1 VGLDTATED
10 SGRLALA
17 YYRELTGSEFLD
29 RIEQWHLGHAW
40 LLPIFDG
47 KARGGGSGRTFRYV
61 LGAPSPL
68 SIARTAYDIDR
79 RGEGE
84 EQTRLLRGTLAR
96 LMPCIIEGRR
106 VPEDLVLACCRRAVS
121 RMGHKQTNG
130 REEKWETCLGIA
142 CALVRGSRRK
152 EDYQMS
158 LEENRTTRD
167 YLFGRLLAIA
177 ENIEI
182 LALLLADEKRDT
194 NAAKLMQRFADRPS
208 STWRTIELALTPY
221 KARLRAKRP
230 PALLKRE
237 KLMDSVIGTFKGDDF
252 TNDSKLTSE
261 FLLGYHCQRAALW
274 QKNEP
279 DNGTGDKVDTE
290 HQGDDA

>member
-1 VGLDTATED
+1 
-10 SGRLALA
+10 
-17 YYRELTGSEFLD
+17 
-29 RIEQWHLGHAW
+29 
-40 LLPIFDG
+40 
-47 KARGGGSGRTFRYV
+47 
-61 LGAPSPL
+61 
-68 SIARTAYDIDR
+68 
-79 RGEGE
+79 
-84 EQTRLLRGTLAR
+84 
-96 LMPCIIEGRR
+96 
-106 VPEDLVLACCRRAVS
+106 
-121 RMGHKQTNG
+121 
-130 REEKWETCLGIA
+130 
-142 CALVRGSRRK
+142 
-152 EDYQMS
+152 MS